1 MYMYYTL
8 LYYIIGTPILRLDVC
23 SESEATLTCTV
34 TESTTL
40 LWDIDFL
47 SGDGIDRVLYESTDQ
62 IGTEDHGINR
72 GTGVAYIFNLTSQ
85 SPLASTMTTNTS
97 TDLSGATV
105 SCSNGLQTSADVA
118 ILVLRGKCE

>member
-1 MYMYYTL
+1 MGY
-8 LYYIIGTPILRLDVC
+8 RLFKC
-23 SESEATLTCTV
+23 
-34 TESTTL
+34 
-40 LWDIDFL
+40 
-47 SGDGIDRVLYESTDQ
+47 DGIDRVLYESTNQ
-62 IGTEDHGINR
+62 IGTDSEDHGINR

-105 SCSNGLQTSADVA
+105 SCSNGLQSSADVA